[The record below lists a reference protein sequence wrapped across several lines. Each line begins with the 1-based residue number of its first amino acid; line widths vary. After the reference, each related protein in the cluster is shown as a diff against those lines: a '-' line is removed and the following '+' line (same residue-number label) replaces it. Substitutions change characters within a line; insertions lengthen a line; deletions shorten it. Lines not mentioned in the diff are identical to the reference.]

1 MVWSEILEYLPSAL
15 CAFVSIIAFVVNGFK
30 TGSIKKSIESLCPS
44 FEPLESLSKR
54 VDELEKNVNA
64 LLSALQEVKK

>member
-1 MVWSEILEYLPSAL
+1 MNLSNFLDYLPSVL
-15 CAFVSIIAFVVNGFK
+15 CSVVSIIAFVASVFK

-44 FEPLESLSKR
+44 FEPLEILSKR

-64 LLSALQEVKK
+64 LLSALSEVK